1 MKTATAVA
9 AATIAASVACCA
21 GSARAQNDFT
31 VRIGGDAYFEA
42 AGVSQRQDAGARMTE
57 FTDRFRLNIVAAAK
71 PADGPAYGARLRIRA
86 VGAANGGAAA
96 TDYDRAYIYV
106 DGRLGSLKLGVNNS
120 YNDEFNFAA
129 RPLDYIVTP
138 LPDTAVEF
146 ASRTA
151 TTQITAAAPVVT
163 NIAALTLTDNARGT
177 KAVYISPRVAG
188 LQLGGSY
195 TPQPFSHGPDVD
207 RTENAAAG
215 FQDIW
220 ELGLTYKREFSGLGV
235 YGSFAYMAG
244 RNEMSDAAGLR
255 SLQAGLSLDYA
266 GFTLGG
272 GYVNRFDSGLSKGS
286 ANRSALQVRN
296 VGLQYAA
303 GPLVVGLGYTDGVRE
318 GLQGV
323 AADDRQRTW
332 SIGAGYALA
341 PGLRVGAE
349 YLNVRF
355 DDEAGVDDRANI
367 LALRTTLFF

>member
-1 MKTATAVA
+1 MKTAAVIAVSSA
-9 AATIAASVACCA
+9 AACCV

-42 AGVSQRQDAGARMTE
+42 AGVSQRQDAGARITE

-177 KAVYISPRVAG
+177 KAVYISPRFAG

-244 RNEMSDAAGLR
+244 RNEMSGAAGLR
-255 SLQAGLSLDYA
+255 ALQAGLSLDYA